1 MKAHGNTVLMG
12 RKLYVLLL
20 LLSVAL
26 SGCGDSTDDRMKV
39 STTNWIGFT
48 PLFYADAK
56 GWLDPYNIELLQ
68 VVSLSE
74 NVYLFEAGNS
84 DAFVG
89 TQYEYNILASS
100 NPQLVPVML
109 FDRSFG
115 GDVVMSNVELNALK
129 QAGSIDVYLEMDS
142 VNLTVL
148 QDFARQHQLNP
159 AEFKYHNL
167 DQALISN
174 LEAASMSGP
183 TVLVTYNPYN
193 FTLMR
198 RGFSELATT
207 RDNLDLLVI
216 DALFTRLETLQ
227 RRSTQFAA
235 LKRLTDNAITAM
247 LADPQEYFS
256 TIQPYLQNMTY
267 DEFAQS
273 MDNVLWL
280 NRSLVPAIAERLAE
294 GNFPIRHLLSQ

>member
-1 MKAHGNTVLMG
+1 MMRRLLFA
-12 RKLYVLLL
+12 LLL
-20 LLSVAL
+20 MTAVL
-26 SGCGDSTDDRMKV
+26 SGCSGSNDERLKISTD
-39 STTNWIGFT
+39 NWIGFT

-56 GWLDPYNIELLQ
+56 GWLAPFNIELLQ

-74 NVYLFEAGNS
+74 NMYLFETGNS
-84 DAFVG
+84 DAFTG

-100 NPQLVPVML
+100 DPQLVPVML

-115 GDVVMSNVELNALK
+115 GDVVMSNIGLSALT
-129 QAGSIDVYLEMDS
+129 QAPSIDVYLEMDS

-148 QDFARQHQLNP
+148 QDFARRHELNL

-174 LEAASMSGP
+174 LEAADMSGP

-193 FTLMR
+193 FKLMHQ
-198 RGFSELATT
+198 GFSELATT

-216 DALFTRLETLQ
+216 DALFTRLDTLQ
-227 RRSTQFAA
+227 KHSDQFAA
-235 LKRLTDNAITAM
+235 LERFTDTAITAL
-247 LADPQEYFS
+247 LADPLEYFAA
-256 TIQPYLQNMTY
+256 IQPYLQSMTY
-267 DEFAQS
+267 DEFAES
-273 MDNVLWL
+273 MGNVLWL
-280 NRSLVPAIAERLAE
+280 NGSLEPTIAERLTE